1 MNLIGQIRN
10 PLDQFTAIERARQWA
25 ARLGLTVYKVGYKA
39 CQTGPYLELHF
50 VTPQVA
56 ARYTGQ
62 MAQLSAE
69 IGMPVTYATE
79 PKPNAMSEMLAS
91 ILPPSWN
98 VSKSHSL
105 HKDAGQFVIR
115 AFAAATIPR
124 QEIEEVGRRF
134 TEMTGYSLVVRE
146 A

>member
-1 MNLIGQIRN
+1 MRLIGQICN
-10 PLDQFTAIERARQWA
+10 PLDQFTATERARAWA
-25 ARLGLTVYKVGYKA
+25 ARHGLTIYRYSIKSDPRG
-39 CQTGPYLELHF
+39 QYLELHF

-124 QEIEEVGRRF
+124 QEIEEVGRKF
-134 TEMTGYSLVVRE
+134 AEMTGYSLVVRE